1 MQGWSPD
8 FIPRIAEEVL
18 AESRV
23 DRYLGIHGA
32 DAMRC
37 ARELAQQ
44 EGLFVGT
51 TAGATFAGAL
61 QIAREAPAG
70 STILCMLPDTGER
83 YLSTPLFADIPEEMT
98 AEETALSRSTP
109 GYRFDVQ
116 GAAAPAPPDAP
127 VDAAAMQEVQA
138 VIQDASQ
145 PVVMFA
151 LEWCEFC
158 WSARKL
164 FARYQI
170 PYRSVDVDSAAYQQG
185 DRGGKLRRALKE
197 RTGWNTLPQI
207 FIGGEFVGG
216 CTDLFDEGINGK
228 LRGRLAASGIML
240 AEDIKDPYGFLP
252 KWLHKRGA

>member
-1 MQGWSPD
+1 
-8 FIPRIAEEVL
+8 
-18 AESRV
+18 
-23 DRYLGIHGA
+23 
-32 DAMRC
+32 
-37 ARELAQQ
+37 
-44 EGLFVGT
+44 LFVGT

-109 GYRFDVQ
+109 GYRFDVP
-116 GAAAPAPPDAP
+116 GVAAPAPPDAP
-127 VDAAAMQEVQA
+127 VDAVAMQEVQA
-138 VIQDASQ
+138 AIMDAAQ

-170 PYRSVDVDSAAYQQG
+170 PYRSIDVDSAAFQQD

-228 LRGRLAASGIML
+228 LRSRLAASGIEL
-240 AEDIKDPYGFLP
+240 QEEVRDPYGFLP
-252 KWLHKRGA
+252 KWLHRRGA